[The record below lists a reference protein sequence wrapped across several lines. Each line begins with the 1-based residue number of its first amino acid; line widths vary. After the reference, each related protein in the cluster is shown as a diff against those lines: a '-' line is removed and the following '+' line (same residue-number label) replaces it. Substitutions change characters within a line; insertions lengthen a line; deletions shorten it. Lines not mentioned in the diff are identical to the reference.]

1 MTTKKM
7 VSFRLDAA
15 VIDLLKSMARER
27 GISIAAMFRE
37 IVLGAKFK

>member
-15 VIDLLKSMARER
+15 VIDLLKDMARKR
-27 GISIAAMFRE
+27 NMSVAALFRE
-37 IVLGAKFK
+37 IVLKEAYK